1 MKPKKAASPPPA
13 GLFWPAWIAFSV
25 AVLLIDLLD
34 VQAALRLGAARS
46 PWEPVIWEYTS
57 GAASIALYPLIWRAA
72 RWSYPGDGRPGL
84 WVLTHAAASL
94 VFSGAHIAGF
104 ILLRSAIYAL
114 AGSRYHFGGLAGALY
129 EYPRDLVAY
138 GLAAGGLWGMGALL
152 NARAAP
158 AAPSASAPAG
168 GPATFDIRDGAR
180 TLRVPLNDIAAV
192 SSAGNYVEFNLV
204 DCRKPLMRATLG
216 AIESEFAKRGFVRI
230 HRSWLVNAARVEA
243 IEPAGSGDFTVTLA
257 GGLKAPLSRRFRD
270 ALEALRG

>member
-1 MKPKKAASPPPA
+1 MKPHRAVSPPPPA

-25 AVLLIDLLD
+25 VVLLVDLLD

-72 RWSYPGDGRPGL
+72 RWSYPGDRRPGR
-84 WVLTHAAASL
+84 WVAVHAAASL
-94 VFSGAHIAGF
+94 VFSAAHIAGF
-104 ILLRSAIYAL
+104 ILLRIAIYAL
-114 AGSRYHFGGLAGALY
+114 GGLHYRFGGLAWALY
-129 EYPRDLVAY
+129 EYPRDLIAY
-138 GLAAGGLWGMGALL
+138 GLAAGGLWCLSALL
-152 NARAAP
+152 NARAIP
-158 AAPSASAPAG
+158 VAPSASAS
-168 GPATFDIRDGAR
+168 PATFDIRDGAR
-180 TLRVPLNDIAAV
+180 TLRVPLSEIAAV

-216 AIESEFAKRGFVRI
+216 AIESEFAESGFVRI

>member
-1 MKPKKAASPPPA
+1 M
-13 GLFWPAWIAFSV
+13 G
-25 AVLLIDLLD
+25 AV
-34 VQAALRLGAARS
+34 RH

-57 GAASIALYPLIWRAA
+57 GAAHIALYPLIWRAA
-72 RWSYPGDGRPGL
+72 RWSYPGDGRPGRL
-84 WVLTHAAASL
+84 VLTHAAASL
-94 VFSGAHIAGF
+94 VYSAAHIAGF
-104 ILLRSAIYAL
+104 ILLRGAIYAV
-114 AGSRYHFGGLAGALY
+114 AGSHYRFGGLGGALY

-138 GLAAGGLWGMGALL
+138 GLAASGLWGVSALL

-158 AAPSASAPAG
+158 AGPAPADT
-168 GPATFDIRDGAR
+168 PATFDIRDGAR
-180 TLRVPLNDIAAV
+180 TLRVPLSEIAAV

-216 AIESEFAKRGFVRI
+216 AIENEFAQRGFVRI

-270 ALEALRG
+270 ALDALRA

>member
-1 MKPKKAASPPPA
+1 MTPRTVAPPPPA
-13 GLFWPAWIAFSV
+13 SLFWPAWIAFCV
-25 AVLLIDLLD
+25 AVLLVDLLD
-34 VQAALRLGAARS
+34 VQAALRAGTAQS

-72 RWSYPGDGRPGL
+72 RWSYPKDGRPGR
-84 WVLTHAAASL
+84 WVLTHAVASL
-94 VFSGAHIAGF
+94 VFSAAHIIGF
-104 ILLRSAIYAL
+104 VLLRTAIYAL
-114 AGSRYHFGGLAGALY
+114 AGSSYHYDGLAGALY
-129 EYPRDLVAY
+129 EYPRDLITY
-138 GLAAGGLWGMGALL
+138 GLAAGGLWGLGALL
-152 NARAAP
+152 NARAVPLDQAEP
-158 AAPSASAPAG
+158 VFAE

-180 TLRVPLNDIAAV
+180 TLRVPLSEIAAV

-216 AIESEFAKRGFVRI
+216 AIESEFAERGFVRI